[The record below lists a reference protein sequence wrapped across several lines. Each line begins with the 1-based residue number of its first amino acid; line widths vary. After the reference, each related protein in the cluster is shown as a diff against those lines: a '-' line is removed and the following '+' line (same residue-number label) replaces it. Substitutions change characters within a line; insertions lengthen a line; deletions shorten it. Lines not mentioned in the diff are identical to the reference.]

1 MSSSHLDPLRREIE
15 QRQIAPAPAPWQLKA
30 RLSIA
35 GLLEIGFD
43 ADSELLLVASSSG
56 RSVIDC
62 QSGEKVA
69 RDRTDN
75 LGSDRH
81 LQTRGIGPL
90 QDRVIRMAGINGGG
104 LPVAT
109 ADGWMVED
117 ITLAWPEQHLLL
129 VEPGSWLHGARYHR
143 PALFHKLGVEL
154 EVRAFGF
161 SYTGLSLV
169 IATAGEVLAYGRC
182 AKTLAF

>member
-15 QRQIAPAPAPWQLKA
+15 QRQIAPAPSPWQLKA

-169 IATAGEVLAYGRC
+169 IATAGEVLVYGRC

>member
-1 MSSSHLDPLRREIE
+1 MPSSHLDPLRREIE
-15 QRQIAPAPAPWQLKA
+15 QRQVAPAPAPWQLKA
-30 RLSIA
+30 QLTIA
-35 GLLEIGFD
+35 GLLEVGFD
-43 ADSELLLVASSSG
+43 HDSELLLVASSSG

-62 QSGEKVA
+62 QSGAKVA

-75 LGSDRH
+75 LGSDRY

-90 QDRVIRMAGINGGG
+90 HERVIHMAGINGGG
-104 LPVAT
+104 LPLAT

-129 VEPGSWLHGARYHR
+129 VEPGSWLHGARYNR
-143 PALFHKLGVEL
+143 PALFHKLAVEL

-169 IATAGEVLAYGRC
+169 IATAGDLLVYGRC
-182 AKTLAF
+182 AKSLST

>member
-15 QRQIAPAPAPWQLKA
+15 QRQVAPAPEPWQLKA
-30 RLSIA
+30 RLTIA
-35 GLLEIGFD
+35 GLLEVGFD
-43 ADSELLLVASSSG
+43 HDSELLLVASSSG
-56 RSVIDC
+56 RSVINC
-62 QSGEKVA
+62 QTGEKVA

-81 LQTRGIGPL
+81 LETRGIGPL
-90 QDRVIRMAGINGGG
+90 HERVIRMAGINGGG

-109 ADGWMVED
+109 ADGWMIED

-161 SYTGLSLV
+161 SYTGLTLV
-169 IATAGEVLAYGRC
+169 IATAGEVVVYGRC
-182 AKTLAF
+182 GKTLAV

>member
-1 MSSSHLDPLRREIE
+1 MPTSHLDPLRKEIE
-15 QRQIAPAPAPWQLKA
+15 QLPITPPPAPWQLKA
-30 RLSIA
+30 RFTVA
-35 GLLEIGFD
+35 GLLEVGFD
-43 ADSELLLVASSSG
+43 RDSELLLIASSSG

-62 QSGEKVA
+62 RSGERVA

-81 LQTRGIGPL
+81 LETRGIGPL
-90 QDRVIRMAGINGGG
+90 FDRIIRMAGINGGG

-109 ADGWMVED
+109 ADGWMIED
-117 ITLAWPEQHLLL
+117 ITLAWPAQHLLL

-143 PALFHKLGVEL
+143 PAVFHKLAVEL

-161 SYTGLSLV
+161 SYSGLSLV
-169 IATAGEVLAYGRC
+169 IASGGEVMVFGRC
-182 AKTLAF
+182 

>member
-1 MSSSHLDPLRREIE
+1 MTSRHLDPLRQAI
-15 QRQIAPAPAPWQLKA
+15 RQQPVSPAPAPWKLTGQFTV
-30 RLSIA
+30 A

-43 ADSELLLVASSSG
+43 RDSERLLVASSSG

-62 QSGEKVA
+62 RTGEKIA

-75 LGSDRH
+75 LGSDH
-81 LQTRGIGPL
+81 YLETRGIGPL
-90 QDRVIRMAGINGGG
+90 HDRVIRMAGIQGGS
-104 LPVAT
+104 LPIST
-109 ADGWMVED
+109 SDGWVVEN

-129 VEPGSWLHGARYHR
+129 VEPGSWLHGARYNR
-143 PALFHKLGVEL
+143 PWQFHTLAIET

-169 IATAGEVLAYGRC
+169 IATGGELLIYGR
-182 AKTLAF
+182 AASHRG